1 MVRSQRTMWRHETPR
16 LAIDSRVHR
25 LSADFSHR
33 YFTVNNLH
41 NVTADAHI
49 GDDAGLLV
57 GANVEITGSSRLDSL
72 LDQTLCS
79 GRKHRIV
86 HGPRGTATGRRS
98 GSRIFAVVEDHP
110 RMKCGVLRNRLAAH

>member
-1 MVRSQRTMWRHETPR
+1 MSMRETPR
-16 LAIDSRVHR
+16 LAIDSRLHR

-33 YFTVNNLH
+33 YFTVNNLY
-41 NVTADAHI
+41 NVAADAHI

-57 GANVEITGSSRLDSL
+57 GANVEITGPSRLDYL

-79 GRKHRIV
+79 GRKHRIL

-98 GSRIFAVVEDHP
+98 RSRIFAVVEDHP
-110 RMKCGVLRNRLAAH
+110 RMKRGILRNRLAAH

>member
-1 MVRSQRTMWRHETPR
+1 MVRSQRTMWMRETPR
-16 LAIDSRVHR
+16 LAIDSGLHR

-41 NVTADAHI
+41 NVAADPHI
-49 GDDAGLLV
+49 GDDAGSLV
-57 GANVEITGSSRLDSL
+57 GANVEITRPSRLDSL

-79 GRKHRIV
+79 GCEHRIL

-98 GSRIFAVVEDHP
+98 RSRIFAVIE
-110 RMKCGVLRNRLAAH
+110 